1 MSADASVR
9 ASRRAAVVQ
18 HSAAVG
24 LGNFGPVLEARG
36 YEIEIVEVLVGHS
49 ADEVGAALE
58 RVADAEVLIVLG
70 STAGVYEAD
79 RHPFIAPEIAFVR
92 ARLEEERPTLGV
104 CFGAQVIAAALGEEV
119 RQGPSPEV
127 GYRSVEPTAAGRS
140 SPVRHVTG
148 IPMAQWHGDTFD
160 LPAATTL
167 LASSEAYEN
176 QAFGIGDWLLA
187 VQFHPELTDAMH
199 EEWLAADAAY
209 LRRHGIDADSLRA
222 ERAQYGAG
230 QQVASARLLAEY
242 LDGLE
247 QGERDGRGG
256 PSDSRTHRSPAS

>member
-1 MSADASVR
+1 LSVEASAPPP
-9 ASRRAAVVQ
+9 RRVAVVR
-18 HSAAVG
+18 HAEVVG

-36 YEIEIVEVLVGHS
+36 YEIEVVDVLVGHS

-58 RVADAEVLIVLG
+58 RVADADVLLVLG

-92 ARLEEERPTLGV
+92 SRLEARRPTLGV

-119 RQGPSPEV
+119 RPGPSPEV
-127 GYRSVEPTAAGRS
+127 GYRAVEPTAAGRS
-140 SPVRHVTG
+140 SPVRHVIGT
-148 IPMAQWHGDTFD
+148 PMAQWHGDTFD

-199 EEWLAADAAY
+199 EEWLVSDAAY
-209 LRRHGIDADSLRA
+209 LRRHGIDADLLRA
-222 ERAQYGAG
+222 ERARHGAA
-230 QQVASARLLAEY
+230 QQVASARLLGEY

-247 QGERDGRGG
+247 RGDGLEGLDGLGG
-256 PSDSRTHRSPAS
+256 VARP